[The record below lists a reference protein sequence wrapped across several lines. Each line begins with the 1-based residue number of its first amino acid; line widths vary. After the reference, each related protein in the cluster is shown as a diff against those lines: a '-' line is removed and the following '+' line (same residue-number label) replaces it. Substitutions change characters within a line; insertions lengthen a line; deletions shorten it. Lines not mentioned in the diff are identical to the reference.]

1 MSEPASTDPAGPAPG
16 PDDAAARSLPVPA
29 RAQEVLRVATGR
41 VGVWVAFVVVH
52 AVLFWEAG
60 HHAQALFGD
69 PELYRQWA
77 AGGVQDGVWP
87 VLDISWVYPIGAL
100 VPVTLPALVSVDGE
114 AYRYLFMVLV
124 AVFDGL
130 ALGSLLHARR
140 GRTLGA
146 WWWLVFLL
154 FLGPIT
160 LVRLDGIS
168 AALTVIALAQLV
180 PSRRDPE
187 GRVSV
192 ASAVAAAGAWVKI
205 APGAVLVPL
214 ALTVRRPW
222 RRVVLPAVVVTAVVV
237 GLAELGGA
245 GSRVLG
251 FWGTQDSRGLQVESG
266 AATPFSLARLWDH
279 AYSVFYN
286 QPLNVLEITGPG
298 TAWFAQA
305 LDVLLLVAVVLATV
319 VTWRAAVRLRRDV
332 PDELERRT
340 PQLEL
345 VLLSTLA
352 LTLVLFAFDKVGSP
366 QYVAWFAPPVAV
378 ALTAL
383 PTPAWRP
390 GGRRSAGPHQAGSDV
405 WAVFAVALLVVAL
418 LTHRLFPDHYDAFLG
433 AQPFDTVLEAV
444 RNVLVL
450 ALAVGSLVLLGR
462 HARRGMP
469 RSSGSRDPRYQ
480 ESSPDVS

>member
-1 MSEPASTDPAGPAPG
+1 
-16 PDDAAARSLPVPA
+16 
-29 RAQEVLRVATGR
+29 
-41 VGVWVAFVVVH
+41 VWVAFVVVH
-52 AVLFWEAG
+52 AVLFWEAS

-100 VPVTLPALVSVDGE
+100 VPVTLPGLVSVDAE

-124 AVFDGL
+124 AVLDGL
-130 ALGSLLHARR
+130 ALGSLLHAGR

-168 AALTVIALAQLV
+168 AALTVIALAQLI
-180 PSRRDPE
+180 PSARHPE
-187 GRVSV
+187 GRPGT

-205 APGAVLVPL
+205 APGAVLIPL

-222 RRVVLPAVVVTAVVV
+222 RRVVLPAAAVTAVVV

-279 AYSVFYN
+279 AYHVFYN

-305 LDVLLLVAVVLATV
+305 LDVLLLAAVALATV

-332 PDELERRT
+332 PDAVERRT

-366 QYVAWFAPPVAV
+366 QYVAWFAPPLAV

-383 PTPAWRP
+383 PEPAWWP
-390 GGRRSAGPHQAGSDV
+390 GRRGPAGLHQAGARA
-405 WAVFAVALLVVAL
+405 WETFAVALLVVAL
-418 LTHRLFPDHYDAFLG
+418 LTHRLFPDHYNDFLG
-433 AQPFDTVLEAV
+433 ARPLDTILEAV

-450 ALAVGSLVLLGR
+450 ALAVGSLILLGR
-462 HARRGMP
+462 HARRGMT
-469 RSSGSRDPRYQ
+469 RTSGSRDPQYR
-480 ESSPDVS
+480 ESSSERS

>member
-1 MSEPASTDPAGPAPG
+1 MSEPASTDPAGSRPEPRPAVLSG
-16 PDDAAARSLPVPA
+16 SERA
-29 RAQEVLRVATGR
+29 RAALHVATGR

-52 AVLFWEAG
+52 AVLFWEAS

-100 VPVTLPALVSVDGE
+100 VPATLPALVSVDGE

-124 AVFDGL
+124 AVLDGL
-130 ALGSLLHARR
+130 ALGSLLHAGR

-168 AALTVIALAQLV
+168 AALTAIALAQLI
-180 PSRRDPE
+180 PSARHPE
-187 GRVSV
+187 GRTSV

-214 ALTVRRPW
+214 ALTARRPW
-222 RRVVLPAVVVTAVVV
+222 RRVVLPAVTVTAVVL

-266 AATPFSLARLWDH
+266 AATPFSLARLWSGE
-279 AYSVFYN
+279 YRVFYN
-286 QPLNVLEITGPG
+286 APLNVLEITGPG

-305 LDVLLLVAVVLATV
+305 LDVLLLAAVALTTV

-332 PDELERRT
+332 PDVVERRT

-366 QYVAWFAPPVAV
+366 QYVAWFAPPLAV

-383 PTPAWRP
+383 PEPTWWP
-390 GGRRSAGPHQAGSDV
+390 GRRGPTGPHQARARV
-405 WAVFAVALLVVAL
+405 WETFAVALLVVAL
-418 LTHRLFPDHYDAFLG
+418 LTHRLFPDHYDDFLG
-433 AQPFDTVLEAV
+433 ARPLDTVLEAA

-450 ALAVGSLVLLGR
+450 ALAVGSLVVLGR
-462 HARRGMP
+462 HARRGMT
-469 RSSGSRDPRYQ
+469 RTSDSRDPRYR
-480 ESSPDVS
+480 ESSSGPS

>member
-1 MSEPASTDPAGPAPG
+1 MSEPASTESAGSAPTRAPSASDG
-16 PDDAAARSLPVPA
+16 ARTAL
-29 RAQEVLRVATGR
+29 QVATGR
-41 VGVWVAFVVVH
+41 TGVWVAFVVVH
-52 AVLFWEAG
+52 ALLFWEAS

-69 PELYRQWA
+69 PGLYRQWA

-124 AVFDGL
+124 AVVDGL
-130 ALGSLLHARR
+130 ALGSLLHAGR

-180 PSRRDPE
+180 PSPKNPD

-192 ASAVAAAGAWVKI
+192 ASAFAAAGAWVKV

-214 ALTVRRPW
+214 ALTARRPW

-266 AATPFSLARLWDH
+266 AATPFSLARLWSGE
-279 AYSVFYN
+279 YRVFYN
-286 QPLNVLEITGPG
+286 APLNVLEITGPG

-305 LDVLLLVAVVLATV
+305 LDVLLLAAVVLATV

-332 PDELERRT
+332 PVDAERRT

-383 PTPAWRP
+383 RTPAWP
-390 GGRRSAGPHQAGSDV
+390 GRRRANGPHQASADV
-405 WAVFAVALLVVAL
+405 WGVFALALLVVAL
-418 LTHRLFPDHYDAFLG
+418 LTHRLFPDHYDEFLG
-433 AQPFDTVLEAV
+433 ARPFDTVLEAV

-462 HARRGMP
+462 HARRGMTGSSG
-469 RSSGSRDPRYQ
+469 SSGSRDVEYR
-480 ESSPDVS
+480 ESSADAS

>member
-1 MSEPASTDPAGPAPG
+1 MSEPASTDSAGSRPEPRPAAPSGPG
-16 PDDAAARSLPVPA
+16 GARPWLHA
-29 RAQEVLRVATGR
+29 ATGR

-52 AVLFWEAG
+52 AVLFWEAS

-100 VPVTLPALVSVDGE
+100 VPVTLPGLVSVDAE

-124 AVFDGL
+124 AVLDGL
-130 ALGSLLHARR
+130 ALGSLLHAGR

-168 AALTVIALAQLV
+168 AALTVIALAQLI
-180 PSRRDPE
+180 PSARHPE
-187 GRVSV
+187 GRPGT

-205 APGAVLVPL
+205 APGAVLIPL

-222 RRVVLPAVVVTAVVV
+222 RRVVLPAVAVTAVVV

-279 AYSVFYN
+279 AYHVFYN

-305 LDVLLLVAVVLATV
+305 LDVLLLAAVALATV

-332 PDELERRT
+332 PDAVERRT

-366 QYVAWFAPPVAV
+366 QYVAWFAPPLAV

-383 PTPAWRP
+383 PEPAWWP
-390 GGRRSAGPHQAGSDV
+390 GRRGPAGLHQAGARA
-405 WAVFAVALLVVAL
+405 WETFAVALLVVAL
-418 LTHRLFPDHYDAFLG
+418 LTHRLFPDHYNDFLG
-433 AQPFDTVLEAV
+433 ARPLDTILEAV

-450 ALAVGSLVLLGR
+450 ALAVGSLILLGR
-462 HARRGMP
+462 HARRGMT
-469 RSSGSRDPRYQ
+469 RTSGSRDPQYR
-480 ESSPDVS
+480 ESSSERS